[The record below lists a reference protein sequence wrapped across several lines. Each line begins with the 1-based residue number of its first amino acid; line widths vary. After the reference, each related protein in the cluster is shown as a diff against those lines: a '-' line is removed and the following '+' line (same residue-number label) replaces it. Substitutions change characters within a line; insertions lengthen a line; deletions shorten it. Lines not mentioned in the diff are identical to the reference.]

1 MGMKIREKVMK
12 KKRRDEEEKSSKKL
26 VCGVMIGIVVSAV
39 MMTFM
44 PLAAA
49 QVTKFEITPANN
61 IAGATSAYTI
71 QVNTTGFKSLNI
83 TLSEGFKVKTPSA
96 GDLIARVD
104 LWWDTPPGTH
114 YGYVTFRANVT
125 DPSGKMDVFADI
137 GGATATLQGMEVNY
151 AEGAT
156 TSIKSPFGTHPE
168 RAKLKLPTAVE
179 KGCLNIT
186 GLPDEITNVTVS
198 TGEFVKNPAI
208 AGDYVF
214 TADEVPETVHI
225 TANPNPNPVPAVNAI
240 GLLALVVILSIV
252 LATSVKRRRK

>member
-1 MGMKIREKVMK
+1 MKIRGKEMK
-12 KKRRDEEEKSSKKL
+12 KKRGDEEEKSGKKL
-26 VCGVMIGIVVSAV
+26 VGVVMIGIVVSAV
-39 MMTFM
+39 MMTLL

-83 TLSEGFKVKTPSA
+83 TIPEGFGAKIPSG

-104 LWWDTPPGTH
+104 LWWDTPTPGTH
-114 YGYVTFRANVT
+114 YGYVTIRANAS
-125 DPSGKMDVFADI
+125 DPSGKMEVYADI
-137 GGATATLQGMEVNY
+137 GGGTASLTEDVNY

-156 TSIKSPFGTHPE
+156 TSILSPFGAHPE
-168 RAKLKLPTAVE
+168 RAKLKLPTASE

-198 TGEFVKNPAI
+198 IGKFVRNPAI

-214 TADEVPETVHI
+214 IADGVPETVHI
-225 TANPNPNPVPAVNAI
+225 RAIPVPVVSTF
-240 GLLALVVILSIV
+240 GLLALIGILSIV
-252 LATSVKRRRK
+252 LATLVKRKRK

>member
-125 DPSGKMDVFADI
+125 DPSGKMDVYADI

-156 TSIKSPFGTHPE
+156 TSIKSPFGTHLE
-168 RAKLKLPTAVE
+168 RAKLTLPTAVE

-186 GLPDEITNVTVS
+186 GLPGPITNVTVS
-198 TGEFVKNPAI
+198 IGEFVKNPAI

-214 TADEVPETVHI
+214 IADGVPETVHI
-225 TANPNPNPVPAVNAI
+225 TADPVPVPVVSTI
-240 GLLALVVILSIV
+240 GLLALIGILSIV